1 MEIKRCYKPEN
12 FGKSKH
18 AELHHFSDASQ
29 YGYGQSS
36 YLRLV
41 NESGQVCCSFVIG
54 NVTAL
59 IIRYYHNKVNHMG
72 RGITHNEIRQRGYW
86 IIGGSSAVAHVI
98 GKCVECRRKRGHLLN
113 QKMED
118 LPKDRLEEV
127 PPFTYCGVDFFG
139 PFTIKEKR
147 SAVKRYGVIFTC
159 LGSRGVHLET
169 ANSLTTSSFINALSR
184 FLNRRGP
191 VRNIRS
197 DQGTNFVGA
206 SNELKNA
213 LNEMDE
219 KRISAYLHENTC
231 EWIPFQFNVPHASHM
246 GGVWE
251 RQIRTVREAIQSTL
265 MKAGD
270 QLDDEA
276 FRTFMTEAENIVNSR
291 PLSVSNLCSPD
302 APEPLTPNHLL
313 TMKSKI
319 VLPPPGNFQREDLY
333 CRKQWR
339 RVQYLSNEFWS
350 RWRQEFLQN
359 LQIRQKWT
367 HPQRNMKIN
376 DVVIFKEDSGYRNQ
390 WPLARVV
397 EVYPS
402 EDGQIRKCKI
412 LMGDKSLD
420 NQGKRQSKPVYLQ
433 RPIHKLV
440 LLLAVEDQEEPRT
453 KQ

>member
-1 MEIKRCYKPEN
+1 M
-12 FGKSKH
+12 
-18 AELHHFSDASQ
+18 
-29 YGYGQSS
+29 
-36 YLRLV
+36 
-41 NESGQVCCSFVIG
+41 
-54 NVTAL
+54 
-59 IIRYYHNKVNHMG
+59 IIRYYDNKVNHMG
-72 RGITHNEIRQRGYW
+72 RGITHNEIRQRCCW
-86 IIGGSSAVAHVI
+86 RIGGSSVVSHVI
-98 GKCVECRRKRGHLLN
+98 SKCIECKRKGGQLLN

-118 LPKDRLEEV
+118 LPKDRFEEA

-139 PFTIKEKR
+139 PFAIKERR
-147 SAVKRYGVIFTC
+147 SIVKRYGVIFAC

-213 LNEMDE
+213 LKGMDE
-219 KRISAYLHENTC
+219 EKISAYLHENSC

-251 RQIRTVREAIQSTL
+251 RQIRTVREAIETTL
-265 MKAGD
+265 MKAGE

-276 FRTFMTEAENIVNSR
+276 FRTFITEAENIVNSR
-291 PLSVSNLCSPD
+291 PLSVSHLCSPD

-319 VLPPPGNFQREDLY
+319 VLPPPGNFQSEDLY

-339 RVQYLSNEFWS
+339 RVQFLTNEFWS

-359 LQIRQKWT
+359 LQTRQK
-367 HPQRNMKIN
+367 
-376 DVVIFKEDSGYRNQ
+376 
-390 WPLARVV
+390 
-397 EVYPS
+397 
-402 EDGQIRKCKI
+402 
-412 LMGDKSLD
+412 
-420 NQGKRQSKPVYLQ
+420 
-433 RPIHKLV
+433 
-440 LLLAVEDQEEPRT
+440 
-453 KQ
+453 

>member
-1 MEIKRCYKPEN
+1 MELKEKLKSKSWRSSNKQQEKDNQSLKMQISLEKLQAAEKIILKGVQCEAFSKEHEVLRNLSKPGEELRRDQAGKRKDEIKKT
-12 FGKSKH
+12 
-18 AELHHFSDASQ
+18 
-29 YGYGQSS
+29 SS
-36 YLRLV
+36 LYRLDPFLDEDDILRVGGRVKRANVPLGLK
-41 NESGQVCCSFVIG
+41 NPVILPRKAH
-54 NVTAL
+54 VTTL
-59 IIRYYHNKVNHMG
+59 IIRYYHNKVNHIG

-98 GKCVECRRKRGHLLN
+98 NKCVECRRKRGHLLN

-118 LPKDRLEEV
+118 LPKDRIEEV

-139 PFTIKEKR
+139 SFTIKEK
-147 SAVKRYGVIFTC
+147 SSTVKRYGVIFTC

-197 DQGTNFVGA
+197 DQ
-206 SNELKNA
+206 
-213 LNEMDE
+213 
-219 KRISAYLHENTC
+219 
-231 EWIPFQFNVPHASHM
+231 
-246 GGVWE
+246 
-251 RQIRTVREAIQSTL
+251 VREAIQSTL

-270 QLDDEA
+270 QIDDEA
-276 FRTFMTEAENIVNSR
+276 FRTFMTDAENIVNSR

-333 CRKQWR
+333 CLKQWR

-350 RWRQEFLQN
+350 RWRQDFLQN
-359 LQIRQKWT
+359 LQTRQKWT
-367 HPQRNMKIN
+367 HPQRNLKIN
-376 DVVIFKEDSGYRNQ
+376 DIVISKEDSGFRNQ

-397 EVYPS
+397 DVYPS
-402 EDGQIRKCKI
+402 EDEKIRKCKF
-412 LMGDKSLD
+412 
-420 NQGKRQSKPVYLQ
+420 
-433 RPIHKLV
+433 
-440 LLLAVEDQEEPRT
+440 
-453 KQ
+453 